1 MGFSDGCEVVP
12 TDGGPDGALG
22 GAFVIDDPVRVKAVR
37 FEAGRGFADVDEEV
51 TAESPLTVYING
63 SEFATV
69 VCSPWETEYMAV
81 GFLCAEGI
89 VRTRAALG
97 DMTVDAERGIVH
109 VQVDGFEESVA
120 SKVFLKRYINS
131 CCGRSRASFYYST
144 DAMLCKRVESAA
156 RIAPERALELME
168 LVVNRSAM
176 FKRTGGVHGGLI
188 ADANG
193 VLSFHED
200 VGRNNVLDRIYG
212 RCFLEGV
219 DFSDKAVAF
228 SGRVSSEIVLK
239 MSKMGAP
246 ILVSHSAPSSLGLE
260 LAEDLGITVIA
271 FARDGR
277 RCTVYTHPERVI
289 KE

>member
-1 MGFSDGCEVVP
+1 MAAPKADKAVGLFSIAEPARIKAHRFDASRGFSDIE
-12 TDGGPDGALG
+12 
-22 GAFVIDDPVRVKAVR
+22 
-37 FEAGRGFADVDEEV
+37 EEV
-51 TAESPLTVYING
+51 TAESPLTVYVNG

-69 VCSPWETEYMAV
+69 VCSPWEIENMAV
-81 GFLCAEGI
+81 GFLCSEGI
-89 VRTRAALG
+89 VRKREALG
-97 DMTVDAERGIVH
+97 DMILDRDAGTVH
-109 VQVDGFEESVA
+109 VQVDGYEESLA
-120 SKVFLKRYINS
+120 GKVFLKRYINS

-144 DAMLCKRVESAA
+144 DAMLCKKVESDVS
-156 RIAPERALELME
+156 IAPERALELME

-188 ADANG
+188 ADDSR

-212 RCFLEGV
+212 RSFLDGL

-246 ILVSHSAPSSLGLE
+246 LLISHAAPTNLGIE
-260 LAEDLGITVIA
+260 LADDLGITVIA
-271 FARDGR
+271 FARDGN
-277 RCTVYTHPERVI
+277 RCTVYAHPERVVGL
-289 KE
+289 

>member
-1 MGFSDGCEVVP
+1 MTISDEC
-12 TDGGPDGALG
+12 ALLS
-22 GAFVIDDPVRVKAVR
+22 ADEASAIDDPARVKAVR
-37 FEAGRGFADVDEEV
+37 YVSGSGFSEIEEEV
-51 TAESPLTVYING
+51 TIESPLTVYING

-69 VCSPWETEYMAV
+69 VCSPWELENMAV
-81 GFLCAEGI
+81 GFLASEGV
-89 VRTRAALG
+89 VRTRNSLG
-97 DMTVDAERGIVH
+97 DMTIKQDDGIVR
-109 VQVDGFEESVA
+109 VQVDGYEESVA
-120 SKVFLKRYINS
+120 SKLFLKRYINS

-144 DAMLCKRVESAA
+144 DAMLCKRVESDM
-156 RIAPERALELME
+156 RIHPERALELME
-168 LVVNRSAM
+168 LVTGHSAM

-188 ADANG
+188 ADSDH

-212 RCFLEGV
+212 SCFLDGV
-219 DFSDKAVAF
+219 DFSDKVIAF

-246 ILVSHSAPSSLGLE
+246 ILVSHAAPTSLGVE

-271 FARDGR
+271 FTRGGV

-289 KE
+289 GLE

>member
-1 MGFSDGCEVVP
+1 MF
-12 TDGGPDGALG
+12 T
-22 GAFVIDDPVRVKAVR
+22 IDEPVRVKAVR
-37 FEAGRGFADVDEEV
+37 YEAGAGAHAVDEEV

-81 GFLCAEGI
+81 GFLCSEGI
-89 VRTRAALG
+89 VRDRAALG
-97 DMTVDAERGIVH
+97 DMTIDSEKGIVH
-109 VQVDGFEESVA
+109 VQVDGFEESLA
-120 SKVFLKRYINS
+120 GKVFLKRYINS

-144 DAMLCKRVESAA
+144 DAMLCKRVESDA
-156 RIAPERALELME
+156 RISPERALELMG

-188 ADANG
+188 APAAG
-193 VLSFHED
+193 GEVLSFHED

-219 DFSDKAVAF
+219 DMADKAVAF

-246 ILVSHSAPSSLGLE
+246 ILVSHAAPTNLGLE
-260 LAEDLGITVIA
+260 LAEDLGITVVA
-271 FARDGR
+271 FTRED
-277 RCTVYTHPERVI
+277 RCTIYTHPERI
-289 KE
+289 PNAR